1 MSSLRNANK
10 SVGRVHRERS
20 QPSNRRHL
28 GELEKK
34 RDYKKRAAAYS
45 QNQNA
50 IRKLRRKALERN
62 PDEFYFHMVNSK
74 IEDGMHREKPK
85 EKDEDTE
92 VQALIMQSQDEK
104 ILDEFSAIFA
114 GCEKNFQTKEL
125 KKGIDRLCNDW
136 LFNGYCFEAGSNDE
150 PAENEADGASGKA
163 LTSFLTS
170 VDVKRLS
177 AKLPCPLSRS
187 KLAIAISGLHP
198 DKIALFREL
207 LSRLHVENELRIVA
221 EKIRMRKLVAES
233 AKKGI
238 KPKRVKSGNEER
250 PPVYRW
256 KYERKR

>member
-125 KKGIDRLCNDW
+125 KK
-136 LFNGYCFEAGSNDE
+136 AGSNDE